1 MKKQMI
7 LFFLL
12 LSIAT
17 CNVNAMD
24 RLRRNKPLQEP
35 HRTKAPVVG
44 SDRFNNLFTKYQ
56 DQLKRTNELET
67 ELKELKDNNQDTTEC
82 TNNLEICRSE
92 QESTKKEFI
101 GCTEENEQLKRELE
115 GDDENPGLRTQLNQ
129 ANEQYG
135 NLYYQINGD
144 ENNPGLKTK
153 YAQLRNQIDGPNGLR
168 AQASRASE
176 LEVELKNKGVNL
188 DKQEALTKQ
197 YSAKSKTFDRLAPY
211 AGGVVL
217 AGGSKAV
224 LSKIKGN
231 SQFLGLL
238 HSAAEDSLWLQVVS
252 SGAALHDDSHTFLN
266 GYSTANV
273 NTSGLMRVSLKNVGA
288 EVATAS
294 GLRLLWGKLNKSS
307 NGLVTMVKRLPESVQ
322 YVAHEALVRALA
334 LSLHGENPFEKMK
347 NSKNS

>member
-1 MKKQMI
+1 MKKQMT

-82 TNNLEICRSE
+82 TNKLEICRSE

-144 ENNPGLKTK
+144 ENNPGLKEK
-153 YAQLRNQIDGPNGLR
+153 LNQVNAQYTRLNTAVEGPHGLR
-168 AQASRASE
+168 LQAGRVPE
-176 LEVELKNKGVNL
+176 LLENL
-188 DKQEALTKQ
+188 NKQEKFIKQ

-273 NTSGLMRVSLKNVGA
+273 NTSGLMRVSLKNVGT

-322 YVAHEALVRALA
+322 YVAHEALVRTIA